1 MPLLPPSTGV
11 TLVEEYYLIDNW
23 DRSLR
28 KVVECNG
35 RVLLKNKSN
44 NNNIESGGNDLRL
57 LDVKSFILLFEIT
70 GILDV
75 NFGRVFFE
83 CNVKPKCL
91 LIVLVFPTKKRI

>member
-1 MPLLPPSTGV
+1 MPLLPSPTGV
-11 TLVEEYYLIDNW
+11 TLVEECHLIDNW

-28 KVVECNG
+28 KVVEYNG

-44 NNNIESGGNDLRL
+44 NNNKIEGGENDLRL

-75 NFGRVFFE
+75 NFSRVFIE
-83 CNVKPKCL
+83 CSQC
-91 LIVLVFPTKKRI
+91 